1 MDILNFI
8 SWIKSGNYRAKLPK
22 DVSNLLAIGAKDPT
36 RDDSYL
42 PLAVNAAPLQTLY
55 QTANVTQT
63 GLITTGVTVDALNGI
78 ITTVSSTLG
87 PDVCTNFTVT
97 NPNVV
102 AGSKIL
108 VSVEYS
114 DAISPNNSGIPA
126 VSVTNITAGSFR
138 LNLSNSSSLDA
149 LNNVVKI
156 HYLIIA

>member
-8 SWIKSGNYRAKLPK
+8 SWIKNGQYRATLPT
-22 DVSNLLAIGAKDPT
+22 DVPNLLAVGAKDPT

-63 GLITTGVTVDALNGI
+63 GTITTGVTVDALNGI
-78 ITTVSSTLG
+78 ITTVPSTLISDTVTG
-87 PDVCTNFTVT
+87 FTVT
-97 NPNVV
+97 NPNVF

-108 VSVEYS
+108 VSVQYS
-114 DAISPNNSGIPA
+114 DINFPGQSGIP
-126 VSVTNITAGSFR
+126 VVGVNNITDGSFKVV
-138 LNLSNSSSLDA
+138 LSNSSSVDN

>member
-8 SWIKSGNYRAKLPK
+8 SWIKAGQYRATLPT
-22 DVSNLLAIGAKDPT
+22 DVSNLLAVGAKDPS

-55 QTANVTQT
+55 HTANVTQGT
-63 GLITTGVTVDALNGI
+63 SITTGVTVNALNGI
-78 ITTVSSTLG
+78 ITTVSSTLAANAR
-87 PDVCTNFTVT
+87 TSFTVT

-108 VSVEYS
+108 VSVQYDE
-114 DAISPNNSGIPA
+114 AATGIPVVG
-126 VSVTNITAGSFR
+126 VSDIAAGSFKVV
-138 LNLSNSSSLDA
+138 LSNGAGVDA
-149 LNNVVKI
+149 LNNVVKV

>member
-8 SWIKSGNYRAKLPK
+8 SWIKNGQYRATLPT
-22 DVSNLLAIGAKDPT
+22 DVPNLLAVGAKDPT

-55 QTANVTQT
+55 HTANVTQGT
-63 GLITTGVTVDALNGI
+63 SITTGVTVDALNGI
-78 ITTVSSTLG
+78 ITTVSSTLAA
-87 PDVCTNFTVT
+87 DAKTSFTVT

-108 VSVEYS
+108 VSCEYT
-114 DAISPNNSGIPA
+114 DGPNSGIP
-126 VSVTNITAGSFR
+126 VVGVTSISAGSFKVV
-138 LNLSNSSSLDA
+138 LSNGSSLDP
-149 LNNVVKI
+149 LNNVVKV